1 MSSNDVVAYEKL
13 SVKNMVKNHCLA
25 KSISDASWSTF
36 FNWLEYYGKVMGK
49 IVCGVNPQYTSQEC
63 PNCKVIVKKTLSQR
77 THTCECGCVMDRD
90 EAGAINILAKALR
103 ELSRGG
109 QSQTSS
115 LELVNA
121 NGHIN
126 LYQLSESLADKLGG
140 AKLESPVIPL

>member
-1 MSSNDVVAYEKL
+1 
-13 SVKNMVKNHCLA
+13 
-25 KSISDASWSTF
+25 
-36 FNWLEYYGKVMGK
+36 
-49 IVCGVNPQYTSQEC
+49 
-63 PNCKVIVKKTLSQR
+63 
-77 THTCECGCVMDRD
+77 MDRD

-126 LYQLSESLADKLGG
+126 LCQLSENLIDKLGG
-140 AKLESPVIPL
+140 WS